1 MDNIYSSQHKPVEG
15 VPQQTLSV
23 ETIPDEEMTGADE
36 ELKRVKNNEAN
47 TQTLL
52 AVVEKYIGKVIK
64 REIILLIRQEA
75 EREAVK

>member
-23 ETIPDEEMTGADE
+23 ETILDEEMNGADK
-36 ELKRVKNNEAN
+36 ELKRVKDIEAN

-75 EREAVK
+75 EREVEK